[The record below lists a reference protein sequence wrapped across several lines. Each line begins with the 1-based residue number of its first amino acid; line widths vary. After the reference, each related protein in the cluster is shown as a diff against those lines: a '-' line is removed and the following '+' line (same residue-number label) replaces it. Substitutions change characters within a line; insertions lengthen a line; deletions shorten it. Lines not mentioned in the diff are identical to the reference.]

1 MAISVVGHAN
11 PDTDSVTSAIALA
24 TLLNA
29 QGKEAKA
36 GMQIAAAELN
46 PESTTVLEKF
56 GLTAPELLEDASGK
70 EIALVDFSDIAQGP
84 ANLEAAELV
93 AVVDHHKIG
102 DVTTNNPILF
112 RAEPVGCT
120 GTVLNKMFKEAGVAI
135 PKDVAGGMLAAIL
148 SDTVNFKSPTCTDED
163 KAAVNDLKIVAGVED
178 TEALFMDMLKAK
190 SAVDGVPAKDLLF
203 RDYKDF
209 DMKGNKVGVGQLELA
224 TLDQVADIREALV
237 GAMEEVK
244 ADGRHTVLLMLTDV
258 VKEGTDLVVLSDDSA
273 LVEKAFDSKLDGNSM
288 WIPGMMSRQKQTV
301 PNLQDAFGCEG
312 PDGISTVLSDFLSG
326 RYLWRPGDLITRP
339 PFFSSVWRTGNKGEF
354 SSKRKITIPF
364 RSMTAGAKFFTWRKV

>member
-29 QGKEAKA
+29 QGMEAKA
-36 GMQIAAAELN
+36 CMQIAAADLN
-46 PESTTVLEKF
+46 PESTTVLKRF
-56 GLTAPELLEDASGK
+56 GLAAPELLDDAAGK
-70 EIALVDFSDIAQGP
+70 QIALVDFSDIAQGP
-84 ANLEAAELV
+84 ANLASAELV

-148 SDTVNFKSPTCTDED
+148 SDTVNFKSPTCTED
-163 KAAVNDLKIVAGVED
+163 DKVAVNDLKAIAGVTD
-178 TEALFMDMLKAK
+178 TEELFMEMLKAK

-224 TLDQVADIREALV
+224 SLDQVAAVREALV

-258 VKEGTDLVVLSDDSA
+258 VKEGTDLVVLSDDPA
-273 LVEKAFDSKLDGNSM
+273 LIEKAFDTKLDGNSM
-288 WIPGMMSRQKQTV
+288 WIPGMMSRKKQTV
-301 PNLQDAFGCEG
+301 PNLQNAFGC
-312 PDGISTVLSDFLSG
+312 
-326 RYLWRPGDLITRP
+326 
-339 PFFSSVWRTGNKGEF
+339 
-354 SSKRKITIPF
+354 
-364 RSMTAGAKFFTWRKV
+364 

>member
-29 QGKEAKA
+29 QGMEAKA
-36 GMQIAAAELN
+36 CMQIDAADLN
-46 PESTTVLEKF
+46 PESTTVLKRF
-56 GLTAPELLEDASGK
+56 GLTAPENLSDAAGK
-70 EIALVDFSDIAQGP
+70 KIALVDFSDIAQGP
-84 ANLEAAELV
+84 ANLDSAELV

-148 SDTVNFKSPTCTDED
+148 SDTVNFKSPTCTEDD
-163 KAAVNDLKIVAGVED
+163 KAAVNDLKAVAGVDD
-178 TEALFMDMLKAK
+178 TEELFMEMLKAK

-224 TLDQVADIREALV
+224 ALDQVASIREDLAN
-237 GAMEEVK
+237 AMAEVK

-258 VKEGTDLVVLSDDSA
+258 MKEGTDLVVLSDDPA
-273 LVEKAFDSKLDGNSM
+273 LIEKAFDSKLDGNCM
-288 WIPGMMSRQKQTV
+288 WIPGMMSRKKQTV
-301 PNLQDAFGCEG
+301 PNLQSAFGC
-312 PDGISTVLSDFLSG
+312 
-326 RYLWRPGDLITRP
+326 
-339 PFFSSVWRTGNKGEF
+339 
-354 SSKRKITIPF
+354 
-364 RSMTAGAKFFTWRKV
+364 

>member
-11 PDTDSVTSAIALA
+11 PDTDSVTAAIALA
-24 TLLNA
+24 ALLNA
-29 QGKEAKA
+29 QGMEAKA
-36 GMQIAAAELN
+36 CMQIAAADLN
-46 PESTTVLEKF
+46 PESTTVLKRF
-56 GLTAPELLEDASGK
+56 GLAAPEMLDDAAGK
-70 EIALVDFSDIAQGP
+70 EIALVDFSDLAQGP
-84 ANLEAAELV
+84 ANLDSAELV

-135 PKDVAGGMLAAIL
+135 PKDIAGGMLAAIL
-148 SDTVNFKSPTCTDED
+148 SDTVNFKSPTCTED
-163 KAAVNDLKIVAGVED
+163 DKVAVNDLKAVAGVAD
-178 TEALFMDMLKAK
+178 TEELFMEMLKAK

-224 TLDQVADIREALV
+224 TLDQVAAIREALA

-258 VKEGTDLVVLSDDSA
+258 VKEGTDLVVLSDDPA
-273 LVEKAFDSKLDGNSM
+273 LIEKAFDTKLDGNCM
-288 WIPGMMSRQKQTV
+288 WIPGMMSRKKQTV
-301 PNLQDAFGCEG
+301 PNLQNAFGC
-312 PDGISTVLSDFLSG
+312 
-326 RYLWRPGDLITRP
+326 
-339 PFFSSVWRTGNKGEF
+339 
-354 SSKRKITIPF
+354 
-364 RSMTAGAKFFTWRKV
+364 

>member
-24 TLLNA
+24 ALLNA
-29 QGKEAKA
+29 QGMEAKA
-36 GMQIAAAELN
+36 CMQIAAAELN
-46 PESTTVLEKF
+46 PESTTVLKRF
-56 GLTAPELLEDASGK
+56 GLAAPELLDDAAGK
-70 EIALVDFSDIAQGP
+70 QIALVDFSDLAQGP
-84 ANLEAAELV
+84 ANLNAAELV

-148 SDTVNFKSPTCTDED
+148 SDTVNFKSPTCTEDD
-163 KAAVNDLKIVAGVED
+163 KAAVNDLKVIAGVTD
-178 TEALFMDMLKAK
+178 TEELFMEMLKAK

-224 TLDQVADIREALV
+224 TLDQVAKVREELV
-237 GAMEEVK
+237 KAMEAVK
-244 ADGRHTVLLMLTDV
+244 AEGRHSVLLMLTDV
-258 VKEGTDLVVLSDDSA
+258 VKEGTDLVVLSDDPA
-273 LVEKAFDSKLDGNSM
+273 LIEKAFDGKLDGNSM
-288 WIPGMMSRQKQTV
+288 WIPGMMSRKKQTV
-301 PNLQDAFGCEG
+301 PNLQKAFGC
-312 PDGISTVLSDFLSG
+312 
-326 RYLWRPGDLITRP
+326 
-339 PFFSSVWRTGNKGEF
+339 
-354 SSKRKITIPF
+354 
-364 RSMTAGAKFFTWRKV
+364 